1 MADAKRIRASEL
13 LKEPGTTLVMKGSD
27 FYLIKLPYFDSII
40 DAESQ
45 DLRLLEARQI
55 LSALEESD
63 QFNDSGL
70 QTDEAKLGYRCI
82 THHTKNLIGA
92 EIIKLDQESL
102 AFD

>member
-1 MADAKRIRASEL
+1 MTNVNRIRVSEL
-13 LKEPGTTLVMKGSD
+13 LKKPGTTLVMKGSD

-55 LSALEESD
+55 LSAMEEGD
-63 QFNDSGL
+63 QLNDFGL
-70 QTDEAKLGYRCI
+70 QTDEAKQGYKCI

-92 EIIKLDQESL
+92 EVIKLDHDSL